1 MSVQS
6 YDRKLTCS
14 SLKRNIQLL
23 ERASGCFT
31 CSMCSQNK
39 GLNDGHL
46 NYLSNVSHKP
56 DSSTSDPEVFVS
68 HLTKYHS
75 NTENHL
81 CLYCDSIVHRNYL
94 MIHISQ
100 HLLTPSSS
108 KSPRI
113 FSCPSKPQCSHEFS
127 TDRFQHMQIHWDTQH
142 NSSSETPKLQCSQCM
157 NTFSTLLE
165 WGEHIKLNLCSLV
178 HCTFPGCFVKSPSRT
193 LILDH
198 FRRKHTDFLD
208 LKEETSSQLFR
219 ETSEVGFFSISMEYI
234 LHNNVLNVCR
244 SHTIFMFVGFAIWK
258 RSVSRYVE
266 ARTYVNRF
274 KLLYS
279 Y

>member
-208 LKEETSSQLFR
+208 LKEETSFQLFR

-234 LHNNVLNVCR
+234 LHNVLNVCR

-274 KLLYS
+274 KLLY
-279 Y
+279 YY